1 LSFVTQHY
9 NIARGAIQEPGD
21 YPPRPNSVALL
32 DRRGRV
38 VSNLPGWHGEPAM
51 TAALNTLAAQP
62 R

>member
-21 YPPRPNSVALL
+21 YPPRLNSVALL
-32 DRRGRV
+32 SGGGRV

-51 TAALNTLAAQP
+51 TAASNTIAAQS